1 MKKQTKYFLVA
12 LLIASAA
19 CTTASAQQRFDAS
32 VFAGLNFSQIDGD
45 GDGSYNRMGL
55 RGGVG
60 TSFFF
65 GWDER
70 TPWRMV
76 VELAFTQK
84 GSTVDV
90 NGWER
95 RIGLNYVEMPVM
107 MSYTLLNKRL
117 RLGVG
122 VAPAVLVGAS
132 VLDNGVDNPTQEA
145 NYKRF
150 DWLPVLFSARYLFT
164 DNLAIDV
171 RFSTSMLSITEQNAT
186 GTYRIFQD
194 NIGAFNRNISLGL
207 AYCF

>member
-1 MKKQTKYFLVA
+1 MKQTKYIFVLLMLAGVA
-12 LLIASAA
+12 
-19 CTTASAQQRFDAS
+19 CGTANAQQRFDAS

-76 VELAFTQK
+76 VELAFAQK
-84 GSTVDV
+84 GSTVNN
-90 NGWER
+90 NGWQR
-95 RIGLNYVEMPVM
+95 RIALNYVEMPVM
-107 MSYTLLNKRL
+107 MSYTLLANRL

-132 VLDNGVDNPTQEA
+132 VLDNGVDNAAQES

-164 DNLAIDV
+164 DNLAV
-171 RFSTSMLSITEQNAT
+171 EARFSTSMLSITEQNAT
-186 GTYRIFQD
+186 GTYRIFKD
-194 NIGAFNRNISLGL
+194 NKGAFNRTVFLGL